1 MLGVEICTP
10 ISLVDLSEPDDKGKK
25 WTANVKPSD
34 HPVSKFEFNMVIIA
48 SGRRVA
54 IEGFDRRSLDAKL
67 SIAVTANFVN
77 SGTVEEAA
85 VRQISGISK
94 QFHQEFFERSE
105 LVPF

>member
-25 WTANVKPSD
+25 WTANVNPSD

-54 IEGFDRRSLDAKL
+54 LAFPTAHVEIPSISIED
-67 SIAVTANFVN
+67 V
-77 SGTVEEAA
+77 
-85 VRQISGISK
+85 ISSNLLTYDSYFK
-94 QFHQEFFERSE
+94 
-105 LVPF
+105 